1 MATWADFEA
10 GAPSMAARGLQQ
22 LQTIPI
28 GYLATVRKDGAPR
41 LHPVCPH
48 LAGGRLYVIVT
59 DQSPKRFDLARD
71 GRYALHILPPPL
83 PPEDPAFD
91 EFELN
96 LTGRARRVP
105 NSEAATWA
113 AVRAVCFYEFPDHH
127 WLFELDIENA
137 LTSVWDPIGAH
148 GRRAHRLV
156 WQPGTSERAP
166 SNEAIAFG

>member
-1 MATWADFEA
+1 MTAATR
-10 GAPSMAARGLQQ
+10 S
-22 LQTIPI
+22 
-28 GYLATVRKDGAPR
+28 PR
-41 LHPVCPH
+41 
-48 LAGGRLYVIVT
+48 
-59 DQSPKRFDLARD
+59 
-71 GRYALHILPPPL
+71 L

-105 NSEAATWA
+105 NSGAATGA
-113 AVRAVCFYEFPDHH
+113 AVRAACFYEFRDHR

-137 LTSVWDPIGAH
+137 LKSVWDPIGAP

-156 WQPGTSERAP
+156 WRPGTIERPA